1 MIIKVKN
8 IIALLLLV
16 SGSQLAFAQ
25 TSPQVPKKQN
35 VNPELRKG
43 NQLYKDKKYKE
54 AQQTYAGALQK
65 DPTSNTGMFNM
76 GDALY
81 KSKDYEGSRK
91 VLEASIKTTKDKKEQ
106 ARAYHNIGNSYL
118 EEKKWEDAIG
128 AYKQSLKLDPT
139 DADTKYN
146 LAYANAMLKKDG
158 GGKDKKNDKD
168 KKDKKDDKDKKDQ
181 DKKDQDKKDQDKKD
195 QDKKDQDKKD
205 QDKKDGDPKDQKDK
219 GDKDQPKEQPQ
230 GQPSKLTKQQADNL
244 LNALQQ
250 EEKKLQDK
258 KEKGKGVPVKM
269 EKDW

>member
-25 TSPQVPKKQN
+25 TSPQAPKKQN

-91 VLEASIKTTKDKKEQ
+91 VLEASVKTTKDKKEQ
-106 ARAYHNIGNSYL
+106 ARAYHNIGNTYL
-118 EEKKWEDAIG
+118 EQKKWEDAIG

-168 KKDKKDDKDKKDQ
+168 KKDNKDKKDQ

-219 GDKDQPKEQPQ
+219 GDKGQPKEQPQ

-258 KEKGKGVPVKM
+258 KEKGKGVPVKL